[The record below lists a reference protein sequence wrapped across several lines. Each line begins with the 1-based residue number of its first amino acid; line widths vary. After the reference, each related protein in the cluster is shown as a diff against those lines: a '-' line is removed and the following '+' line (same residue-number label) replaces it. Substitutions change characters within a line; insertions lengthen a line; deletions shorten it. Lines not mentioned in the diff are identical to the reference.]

1 MSRHSYANTRTAA
14 ARIRPVI
21 QAFAAMATC
30 MAAAWAG
37 TLV

>member
-1 MSRHSYANTRTAA
+1 MSRHARAAQSA

-30 MAAAWAG
+30 VAAAWAG